1 MASKPR
7 TASKRA
13 IRREN
18 RVLARQII
26 NLLRLS
32 GKPTRAA
39 QYAIGNPLLA
49 MQMIAHAP
57 EVAFYAPLRLV
68 VYENRARQTVRAFGR
83 LSPQLAT
90 EANPPVAPPADRV
103 R

>member
-32 GKPTRAA
+32 GEPTRAA

-49 MQMIAHAP
+49 IQMI
-57 EVAFYAPLRLV
+57 EQVKDTAFYAPLRL
-68 VYENRARQTVRAFGR
+68 T
-83 LSPQLAT
+83 LLAELKAAAT
-90 EANPPVAPPADRV
+90 LAQSR
-103 R
+103 